1 MSLNDTLKQEIAE
14 YVASQGRHYYNW
26 DIEKFFS
33 DLENEGDIVLPSGT
47 AEYVDVVHEVGDGES
62 LAIFS
67 VNGANY
73 AFKGTYTSWGSEW
86 DSGPFEVEKRTVTI
100 ERWETL

>member
-1 MSLNDTLKQEIAE
+1 MSIETLKHEILDWTATQRRG
-14 YVASQGRHYYNW
+14 YANTDL
-26 DIEKFFS
+26 DIFWS
-33 DLENEGDIVLPSGT
+33 YLESEDIDLPSGK
-47 AEYVDVVHEVGDGES
+47 AEYVDMETEVGDGES

-67 VNGANY
+67 VNGNTY
-73 AFKGTYTSWGSEW
+73 ALRGTYSSWGSEW